1 MWLWQQ
7 NKAKKRLLVRIIG
20 IIGASHVCLMLL
32 LFVAYGRS
40 AKHAFTV
47 TTQKPRSGQRVVVL
61 PFYKQKPKLVGVQR
75 PAGTAS
81 AVSGMKRSAAQ
92 EATIARQK
100 QQKETSLA
108 TARAKKQAHE
118 RAQKEAQQKKA
129 AAKKA
134 QELKH
139 HKAIKKDAV
148 KKKSMQKPCAKKPE
162 PVTKKKRALE
172 PKRTEQSPDLELK
185 KIPEPVVPTPPAEQ
199 LEQVAEPIAPSV
211 AHEIDVDAQTV
222 DPDVLYM
229 NKEEH
234 DAYVMQEQIQ
244 QEVAR
249 TWRPPLGVAP
259 GTQCIVTICVTW
271 QGVIESCT
279 IKEPSGILMFD
290 MSVRAS
296 LKDMRMPRS
305 SYGKEIML
313 TYR

>member
-7 NKAKKRLLVRIIG
+7 NKAKKRLLSRIIG
-20 IIGASHVCLMLL
+20 IIVAAHLCLMGL
-32 LFVAYGRS
+32 LFVGYGRS
-40 AKHAFTV
+40 AKHSFTV

-61 PFYKQKPKLVGVQR
+61 PFYKQKPKLAVAQR
-75 PAGTAS
+75 RVGTAS
-81 AVSGMKRSAAQ
+81 AARDAKTAAQ
-92 EATIARQK
+92 EAARVARQK
-100 QQKETSLA
+100 KQKETSLA
-108 TARAKKQAHE
+108 AARAKKQAHE

-134 QELKH
+134 QEIKKS
-139 HKAIKKDAV
+139 KAAKKDAV
-148 KKKSMQKPCAKKPE
+148 KKKSAQKLCAKKPE
-162 PVTKKKRALE
+162 PVAKKKRELVQQKAQPLPE
-172 PKRTEQSPDLELK
+172 PEPK

-199 LEQVAEPIAPSV
+199 LEQAVEPIEPSV
-211 AHEIDVDAQTV
+211 AHEIDVDAQGA

-229 NKEEH
+229 NRDEY
-234 DAYVMQEQIQ
+234 DAYIMQEQIQ

-259 GTQCIVTICVTW
+259 GTQCVVTICVTW
-271 QGVIESCT
+271 QGAIESYT

-296 LKDMRMPRS
+296 LKDMQMPRS

-313 TYR
+313 TYK